1 MIMTQNMK
9 GLVTTIALTA
19 ASTSTNGQNV
29 NVIRSDNNPS
39 TTTLELKEEDAKGGG
54 DNYHQHPQKHLSS
67 QGVSVRRILMDN
79 TSPLL
84 PEDETSIEKSE
95 SIGILSNN
103 KESITHDQ
111 NVEVLSVPQED
122 VEDLQA
128 QAQGRR
134 LDTSAFL
141 SRCETTSG
149 RNGTDAML
157 IVLMV
162 MLGVLHSSVLLH
174 VMVTVV
180 LEMVHVGIFKLG
192 TCIMVSQA
200 KVRVKSHHLFDWG
213 GLFVLFR
220 SF

>member
-149 RNGTDAML
+149 RNGTDAY
-157 IVLMV
+157 VDCV
-162 MLGVLHSSVLLH
+162 DGYVR
-174 VMVTVV
+174 
-180 LEMVHVGIFKLG
+180 G
-192 TCIMVSQA
+192 TTQFCATACNGDCCTGDGACGYIQA
-200 KVRVKSHHLFDWG
+200 GYLYNGFTGKGKSEESPFI
-213 GLFVLFR
+213 
-220 SF
+220 